1 MKTDPSIY
9 EFLATGVEAFR
20 VLSDGVT
27 LSGSYRFVSL
37 TIKGI
42 ERRLDGIYEPEDH
55 DGPVYVVE
63 FQAQPTPA
71 VWYNLLTKLGLY
83 GEAHPGRPLRGM
95 LIFLRAG
102 DDPGPPPGA
111 GPPLC
116 AVAYLDEVLPRWLE
130 LEPDNPYVAALVPLI
145 VPRAEDLRVRAP
157 QAWRVIRAAPLAPPI
172 RATLERML
180 EFWLMERFP
189 LLTEEELR
197 TMFPVL
203 VPLEQTRAYQDIFA
217 KGEAKGEAKG
227 KADGLKRL
235 LKRRF
240 GVLPRWAVRRL
251 DQAAIDQL
259 DGWLEGIFEAQ
270 SLEDLLGPKPRRGV
284 SKAR

>member
-63 FQAQPTPA
+63 FQAQPAPG

-95 LIFLRAG
+95 LIFL
-102 DDPGPPPGA
+102 
-111 GPPLC
+111 
-116 AVAYLDEVLPRWLE
+116 
-130 LEPDNPYVAALVPLI
+130 
-145 VPRAEDLRVRAP
+145 
-157 QAWRVIRAAPLAPPI
+157 
-172 RATLERML
+172 
-180 EFWLMERFP
+180 LMERFP
-189 LLTEEELR
+189 LLTDEELR

-217 KGEAKGEAKG
+217 KGKADGKAEGEAKGEAKG
-227 KADGLKRL
+227 KADGLKRQ

-240 GVLPRWAVRRL
+240 GVLPRWAILRL
-251 DQAAIDQL
+251 DAAAIDQL

-270 SLEDLLGPKPRRGV
+270 SLEDLLGPRPRRGGPKV
-284 SKAR
+284 R

>member
-27 LSGSYRFVSL
+27 LSGAYRFVSL
-37 TIKGI
+37 TLKGI
-42 ERRLDGIYEPEDH
+42 ERRLDGIYEPEEH
-55 DGPVYVVE
+55 DGPVHIVE
-63 FQAQPTPA
+63 FQAQPTPGA
-71 VWYNLLTKLGLY
+71 WYNLLTKVGLY
-83 GEAHPGRPLRGM
+83 GEAHPERVVRGM
-95 LIFLRAG
+95 LIFLRAS
-102 DDPGPPPGA
+102 DDPGAPPGA

-116 AVAYLDEVLPRWLE
+116 SVAYLDEGLPRWLE
-130 LEPDNPYVAALVPLI
+130 REPDNPFVAALVPLI

-157 QAWRVIRAAPLAPPI
+157 QAWQVIRTAAVAPPI

-189 LLTEEELR
+189 LLTDEELR
-197 TMFPVL
+197 TMLPVL

-217 KGEAKGEAKG
+217 KGKAEG

-240 GVLPRWAVRRL
+240 GVLPRWAVLRL
-251 DQAAIDQL
+251 DSAAMDQL

-270 SLEDLLGPKPRRGV
+270 SLEGLLGPKPRRGV
-284 SKAR
+284 RKGS